1 VKEKLARASS
11 GEAGKL
17 EQMTEDM
24 SSRAYALSHQLYS
37 SIPDSLG
44 LTKGMRSWCRE
55 FGKRQKLEIAFKSHD
70 LPSLSQEISLCLFG
84 VLQEAVHNA
93 AKHSGVRQV
102 KCNWRRTPLRFISW
116 SAIRGRFD
124 IESAMRCPGLGLTSM
139 QERVRL
145 VGGTIVIDS
154 KPLAGTSVHVRVPF
168 KAVRDYRD
176 APLDVQTPRCDQRGE
191 WK

>member
-1 VKEKLARASS
+1 VPRSSSKGSSTQRRQAQRGETGEVQLAENSAEIHLMVSDS
-11 GEAGKL
+11 GWI
-17 EQMTEDM
+17 
-24 SSRAYALSHQLYS
+24 RH
-37 SIPDSLG
+37 
-44 LTKGMRSWCRE
+44 R
-55 FGKRQKLEIAFKSHD
+55 
-70 LPSLSQEISLCLFG
+70 IS
-84 VLQEAVHNA
+84 
-93 AKHSGVRQV
+93 
-102 KCNWRRTPLRFISW
+102 
-116 SAIRGRFD
+116 D
-124 IESAMRCPGLGLTSM
+124 AMPGSGLTSM